1 MKILLASLLMVSG
14 QSVAPGSQ
22 AGDPGDMQAGARRP
36 CSAGLLEPAA
46 RADES
51 ALREVLDLLEEST
64 RAPDA
69 RGSLCDAELA
79 RLAALVEGEDVSL
92 AIQAVIILGNLG
104 SESAPYVPN
113 IERAIA
119 VLQAREDAMMIK
131 PSQPV
136 TVDFHEALTKIDGRP
151 FPEFP

>member
-22 AGDPGDMQAGARRP
+22 AGEPGGMQAGARQP
-36 CSAGLLEPAA
+36 CSTGLLEPAS
-46 RADES
+46 RSGES

-69 RGSLCDAELA
+69 RGVLCDAELA

-92 AIQAVIILGNLG
+92 AIHAVIILGNLG
-104 SESAPYVPN
+104 GESAPYVPN

-151 FPEFP
+151 FPAFP